1 MFVLLLL
8 LVTPCLA
15 KLRIFWSRPGLKF
28 DKMSSNLLFSLPLAS
43 LAVVGVAGGEGD
55 VSTLCVAGGSA
66 PMTGQP
72 SGAKSVDES
81 GLPAPFSKLRSI

>member
-1 MFVLLLL
+1 MLLLG
-8 LVTPCLA
+8 TPCLA

-28 DKMSSNLLFSLPLAS
+28 DKMSSNLLFSLPVVS
-43 LAVVGVAGGEGD
+43 LVVGVGGGEGD
-55 VSTLCVAGGSA
+55 VSRLCVGGGSA

-72 SGAKSVDES
+72 SGAKSVEES